1 MGRSKFLSRGTAV
14 LATIALGLVGL
25 GAFGGAATADPVNSK
40 DLVNID
46 ASKKG
51 SISVHKYSSEAEAS
65 DAART
70 GTEADKANVPPGA
83 KALNEVTFKLE
94 KLNYDITTSDGFK
107 TAAKATVATAAKD
120 ANFTALTQQTAGEG
134 LATFNDLAVGAYLLT
149 ETVTPVGHIPAE
161 PSIVFVP
168 MTKPDGT
175 GWNYDIHVYPKNKK
189 TTDNPVKTD
198 VTPTDKIITVGQYI
212 SYQITKTL
220 PKAAEDPN
228 TNFSKFVFVD
238 DLSTHKYL
246 ELDAAKL
253 NLKLM
258 VGDVEYKVNDD
269 YTFDTTGGKLTVTL
283 TKTGLAK
290 MTQAKRAAVA
300 ADVTATLTFDAK
312 VKALPPFDSAEDKGM
327 IVNTASTITNNGT
340 TSTDVTQNTDPSS
353 GGKTQFGN
361 IKIKKVN
368 ANGEALAK
376 AEFQLYECAAD
387 GTATGGPIKAGA
399 QGTEDTF
406 TTATGTGEA
415 TITGVR
421 AGDNLKLC
429 LVEKKAPEGYQLL
442 PKPAQVD
449 FTPDIV
455 KAADDL
461 TVVAQVKNEVDDG
474 SIFGKLP
481 LTGGAGVA
489 LIIILGGAVLGGAV
503 YSARRA
509 AKRS

>member
-25 GAFGGAATADPVNSK
+25 GAFGGAATAAPT
-40 DLVNID
+40 VNID

-51 SISVHKYSSEAEAS
+51 SISVHKYSGDNASNAE
-65 DAART
+65 RT
-70 GTEADKANVPPGA
+70 GTEADKANVPAGSTP
-83 KALNEVTFKLE
+83 LNDVTFKLE
-94 KLNYDITTSDGFK
+94 KLNYDITTPDGFK
-107 TAAKATVATAAKD
+107 AAADATVATAAKD
-120 ANFTALTQQTAGEG
+120 TNFTALTQQTAGDG
-134 LATFNDLAVGAYLLT
+134 LAKFSNLKVGAYLLT

-168 MTKPDGT
+168 MTKLDGT

-198 VTPTDKIITVGQYI
+198 VTPKDKIITVGQYI

-228 TNFSKFVFVD
+228 TNFSKFEFVD

-246 ELDAAKL
+246 ELDEAKL

-269 YTFDTTGGKLTVTL
+269 YTFTTTGGKLTVTV
-283 TKTGLAK
+283 TKAGLAK
-290 MTQAKRAAVA
+290 MTQAKRAAGA

-312 VKALPPFDSAEDKGM
+312 VKALPPFDSTNDKGM
-327 IVNTASTITNNGT
+327 IINVASTITNNGT

-361 IKIKKVN
+361 IKIKKIN

-387 GTATGGPIKAGA
+387 GTATGDPIKAGA

-455 KAADDL
+455 KAAADL